1 MVSRPAAALLLAL
14 NAVSFAAAAVDN
26 SCLLEQSLQPPTDD
40 APASFLAEC
49 AEWVIRTTDLVWNSD
64 DRTSVNETLE
74 TYFHEDFTSHGS
86 FGTQYTGIAALK
98 EAVASTM
105 SAFPDLEI
113 HISDAYCIGNDID
126 GYKTVMPDQ
135 LTGTNLG
142 ASSYG
147 PATGKKVNYTGIALT
162 YVQKNEETGEWQ
174 YVAEWVLHDELS
186 LVSQLGLMGTATLP
200 NTTSHPNTDCDVN
213 RPTFGW
219 HEQQRSGVTQKAPV
233 ASARGGTDLPG
244 TLPLSKQII
253 RAMDDLISNHI
264 DTFDWDAW
272 STLMEPFW
280 TEDMIY
286 DTNWCDTQDVLG
298 NSSGLQ
304 EWFDH
309 EHVPWNI
316 AFPNATFNQLLF
328 LGEDLTAS
336 TTTYASAFFAEDLAG
351 ITATLGPVT
360 IRIFDFYLIDEEQEK
375 IKYNWMILDLVD
387 LMHQAGDARVVP
399 KPPLREG
406 WIQGPRAMDGAP
418 APISELTDPALG
430 PRAKAIVD
438 ALFEAQFVTGV
449 SEADVCGQVTDDYIW
464 YGPGGFGVAY
474 GCTSYYANFLAP
486 FYTAFPERTVDVDV
500 LTCEGSYCAI
510 HGTIVADQTGEWLG
524 EAPTNQTVQL
534 RFGFHYRVDWAAAE
548 GGGLVADSW
557 ALFDLPSA
565 FNDMGVDLF
574 DRFRQQAQTAVL

>member
-1 MVSRPAAALLLAL
+1 MRLHSSPKILQVCDLRSPSHPSPPLTLSLAL
-14 NAVSFAAAAVDN
+14 FLKPLTLTLTLTLNPT
-26 SCLLEQSLQPPTDD
+26 PP
-40 APASFLAEC
+40 S
-49 AEWVIRTTDLVWNSD
+49 
-64 DRTSVNETLE
+64 
-74 TYFHEDFTSHGS
+74 
-86 FGTQYTGIAALK
+86 
-98 EAVASTM
+98 
-105 SAFPDLEI
+105 
-113 HISDAYCIGNDID
+113 
-126 GYKTVMPDQ
+126 
-135 LTGTNLG
+135 
-142 ASSYG
+142 
-147 PATGKKVNYTGIALT
+147 
-162 YVQKNEETGEWQ
+162 
-174 YVAEWVLHDELS
+174 
-186 LVSQLGLMGTATLP
+186 
-200 NTTSHPNTDCDVN
+200 
-213 RPTFGW
+213 
-219 HEQQRSGVTQKAPV
+219 
-233 ASARGGTDLPG
+233 
-244 TLPLSKQII
+244 
-253 RAMDDLISNHI
+253 
-264 DTFDWDAW
+264 
-272 STLMEPFW
+272 
-280 TEDMIY
+280 
-286 DTNWCDTQDVLG
+286 
-298 NSSGLQ
+298 
-304 EWFDH
+304 
-309 EHVPWNI
+309 
-316 AFPNATFNQLLF
+316 
-328 LGEDLTAS
+328 
-336 TTTYASAFFAEDLAG
+336 G
-351 ITATLGPVT
+351 ITATLAPVT

-474 GCTSYYANFLAP
+474 GCTSYYANFLVGRVPTAPCTTIPAPSAKADAPPLPSQPPPHPPPKAP